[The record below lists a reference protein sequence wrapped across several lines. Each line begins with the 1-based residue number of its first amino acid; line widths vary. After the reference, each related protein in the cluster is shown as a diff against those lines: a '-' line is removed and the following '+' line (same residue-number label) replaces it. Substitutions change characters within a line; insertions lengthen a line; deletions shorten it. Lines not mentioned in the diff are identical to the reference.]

1 MDYNRR
7 WVVEELSDEPCLVDL
22 WSLFQRWQGITDL
35 RKAKGKRYS
44 LPVLLS
50 IAVLAKLAGQQHP
63 QAIAD
68 WAAPRTRILCR
79 LLGLCRHTMP
89 VLRTWQRVFGQGLDV
104 GELERIVGDFLYDA
118 FHRPPTKGS
127 LCSHRWQNL
136 TRYD

>member
-1 MDYNRR
+1 MDSNRR
-7 WVVEELSDEPCLVDL
+7 LVVEELSDEPCLVDL

-68 WAAPRTRILCR
+68 WAAL
-79 LLGLCRHTMP
+79 
-89 VLRTWQRVFGQGLDV
+89 
-104 GELERIVGDFLYDA
+104 
-118 FHRPPTKGS
+118 
-127 LCSHRWQNL
+127 
-136 TRYD
+136 